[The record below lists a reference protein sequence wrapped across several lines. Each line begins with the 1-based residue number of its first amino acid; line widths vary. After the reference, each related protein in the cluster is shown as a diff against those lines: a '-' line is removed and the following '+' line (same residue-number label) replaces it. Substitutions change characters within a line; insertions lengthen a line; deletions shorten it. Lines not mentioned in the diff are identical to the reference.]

1 MNFIYTIIM
10 ATTSDPSK
18 WREYLK
24 DNNNFNQNVPFN
36 FKDIFSKLQV
46 ASENPEKL
54 NPFYTLSAI
63 YDFTKVFYQI
73 STALSMGFSDIT
85 KKAEQM
91 RKKFEEYPDS
101 NDIQDLLFK
110 EIQLGIYQLNGN
122 NNSSLGHGSDKYSDY
137 ISACRTFLR
146 LLWFL
151 EYLIDIFET
160 ILKDDGT
167 TSAKK
172 ILGNSYDKVLGPR
185 HTFLVRN
192 AVSLALTFSSTG
204 NVEEIVKIFFGCQK
218 FNDESKKTIQDTLD
232 LMKKI
237 WKGGNDY
244 YEQQKMLDLK

>member
-1 MNFIYTIIM
+1 MSN
-10 ATTSDPSK
+10 TSDPSK

-24 DNNNFNQNVPFN
+24 DNNNFNQDIPFN
-36 FKDIFSKLQV
+36 FKDLYSKLQI
-46 ASENPEKL
+46 ASENPDKL

-63 YDFTKVFYQI
+63 YDFTKIFYQI

-85 KKAEQM
+85 KKAEQV
-91 RKKFEEYPDS
+91 RKKFEEYPDA
-101 NDIQDLLFK
+101 NDIQDLLSK

-122 NNSSLGHGSDKYSDY
+122 NNSSLGHGSDQYSNY
-137 ISACRTFLR
+137 VGACRTFLR

-151 EYLIDIFET
+151 EYMIDIFES

-185 HTFLVRN
+185 HSFLVRN
-192 AVSLALTFSSTG
+192 AVSLALTFTSTG
-204 NVEEIVKIFFGCQK
+204 NIEETVKLFFGVPK
-218 FNDESKKTIQDTLD
+218 FNDEAKKIIQDTLD

-237 WKGGNDY
+237 WKGGYDY
-244 YEQQKMLDLK
+244 YEKNKMLDLK

>member
-1 MNFIYTIIM
+1 MS
-10 ATTSDPSK
+10 TTSDTSK

-24 DNNNFNQNVPFN
+24 DNKNFNQDVPFN
-36 FKDIFSKLQV
+36 FKDIYSKLQV

-63 YDFTKVFYQI
+63 YDFTKIFYQI
-73 STALSMGFSDIT
+73 SSALSMGFSDIT

-91 RKKFEEYPDS
+91 RKKFDVYPES
-101 NDIQDLLFK
+101 NDIQELLGK

-122 NNSSLGHGSDKYSDY
+122 NNSSLGHGDDQYY
-137 ISACRTFLR
+137 NYVSACRTFLR

-151 EYLIDIFET
+151 EYLIDIFES
-160 ILKDDGT
+160 ILKDDGS

-185 HTFLVRN
+185 HSFLVRN

-204 NVEEIVKIFFGCQK
+204 NVEEIVKLFFGVPK
-218 FNDESKKTIQDTLD
+218 FDDEARKIIQDTLD

-244 YEQQKMLDLK
+244 YEKQKMLDLK